1 MQNFEG
7 KIGMNGSTSDIRKQH
22 PWWEVERILQVFTIY
37 ECKSQKKRNDKK
49 YTHRRHLKCG
59 REHLRH
65 GSQRSPTVNVVH
77 GNTLGTKQC
86 FSRGEAVEGRIFF
99 RLGVTNGVLF
109 SARQLLHWV
118 TELLHA
124 VSLDETCVS
133 MKICKQGCDLL
144 DSGVFL
150 III

>member
-1 MQNFEG
+1 MW
-7 KIGMNGSTSDIRKQH
+7 KRTLAT
-22 PWWEVERILQVFTIY
+22 WESAVSN
-37 ECKSQKKRNDKK
+37 C
-49 YTHRRHLKCG
+49 
-59 REHLRH
+59 
-65 GSQRSPTVNVVH
+65 VNVVH

-99 RLGVTNGVLF
+99 RLGVANGVLI
-109 SARQLLHWV
+109 SSRQLLHWV
-118 TELLHA
+118 TKLLHAVSLDETCVSMKIWEAVEGRIFFRLGVANGVLISSRQLLHWVTKLLHA

-133 MKICKQGCDLL
+133 MKICEQGCDLL